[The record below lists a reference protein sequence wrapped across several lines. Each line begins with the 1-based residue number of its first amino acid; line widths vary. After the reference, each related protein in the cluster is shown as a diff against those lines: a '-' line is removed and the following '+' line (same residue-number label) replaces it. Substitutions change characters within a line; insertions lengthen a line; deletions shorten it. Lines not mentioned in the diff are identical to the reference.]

1 MSHDPADLVFALR
14 GLSLSYRARP
24 ALRGVDWTWRRGE
37 HWAVLGPNGAGKSSL
52 AAVLSGEQKH
62 FAGRVERGELLAQR
76 GVAYV
81 CFERGRRLC
90 ERDRKLD
97 CAEFEGSATDVG
109 TRVRDLLPT
118 GDGEAGRADELIELL
133 GLRHVLDRGLRHVST
148 GELRKALLAGALMQR
163 PGLLILDSPLD
174 GLDRATQ
181 ERLGAALDT
190 IIEDSPAVLVLS
202 RSESE
207 VPQACNRLML
217 LDEGRVRATGAT
229 ETLLPDPQ
237 TAALLAAPALHFQAP
252 ATPGAE
258 GATAAAGLAGTRDKD
273 PAADNAQRENTPS
286 ATLELRNVSVSF
298 GDLCVFRDLTWR
310 LAADQHCLIAG
321 PNGCGKSTLLDLLTG
336 DNHKAYGQAVELFG
350 RRRGSGESVW
360 EIKRSFGRVDARMQF
375 AVPSGSLVL
384 DVVLSGHFDSLGL
397 RDRPSDRQ
405 TARGRAWLTALGLGG
420 LAREEFHT
428 LSFGLQRLVL
438 LARAMVKDP
447 RILLLDEATL
457 SLDAGHRRLLLEAVD
472 HAVATSR
479 CQVLFVS
486 HTPGEVPACINQL
499 LSFEPQE
506 GGSRVSVSAYP

>member
-1 MSHDPADLVFALR
+1 MHPDPADLVLALR

-24 ALRGVDWTWRRGE
+24 VLRGLDWTWERGE

-52 AAVLSGEQKH
+52 AAVLSGEQTH
-62 FAGRVERGELLAQR
+62 FAGRFERGALLADR

-109 TRVRDLLPT
+109 TRVRDLLAAPA
-118 GDGEAGRADELIELL
+118 DEAGRFSELVDLL
-133 GLRHVLDRGLRHVST
+133 DLGHVLDRGLRHVST
-148 GELRKALLAGALMQR
+148 GELRKALLASALLRR

-174 GLDRATQ
+174 GLDRRTQ
-181 ERLGAALDT
+181 ERLGVALNT

-207 VPQACNRLML
+207 VPRACNRLML
-217 LDEGRVRATGAT
+217 LDEGRVQATGRT
-229 ETLLPDPQ
+229 PQLLSDPR
-237 TAALLAAPALHFQAP
+237 TARLLAAPTLHFEPP
-252 ATPGAE
+252 ATPDPSPTDATGDGGA
-258 GATAAAGLAGTRDKD
+258 
-273 PAADNAQRENTPS
+273 PHP
-286 ATLELRNVSVSF
+286 TLDLQNVSVSF
-298 GDLCVFRDLTWR
+298 GDLCVFRELTWR
-310 LAADQHCLIAG
+310 LDAHQHCLIAG

-336 DNHKAYGQAVELFG
+336 DNHKAYGQAVALFG
-350 RRRGSGESVW
+350 RRRGTGESVW
-360 EIKRSFGRVDARMQF
+360 DIKRCFGRVDARMQF
-375 AVPSGSLVL
+375 AVASGSRVL

-397 RDRPSDRQ
+397 RERPSDRQ
-405 TARGRAWLTALGLGG
+405 TARGRSWLAALGLAPWAG
-420 LAREEFHT
+420 EEFHT
-428 LSFGLQRLVL
+428 LSFGLQRLTL

-472 HAVATSR
+472 HVVAASR
-479 CQVLFVS
+479 CQLLFVS

-499 LSFEPQE
+499 LHFEPRE
-506 GGSRVSVSAYP
+506 GGSRVTVSAYP